1 MAVFEE
7 ATVESV
13 FSVGIW
19 IEALFKDLANSSK
32 TVYTPA
38 LKKDVY
44 KEGALYIYH
53 HFYPS
58 FLVCVLFDTPFPH
71 LFLFLMIFLSCLIYN
86 NGI

>member
-1 MAVFEE
+1 MSKEALAVFEE

-44 KEGALYIYH
+44 REGALYIYH

-58 FLVCVLFDTPFPH
+58 LFVYSLTRHSHISFY
-71 LFLFLMIFLSCLIYN
+71 S
-86 NGI
+86 

>member
-1 MAVFEE
+1 MSKEALAVFEE

-19 IEALFKDLANSSK
+19 LEALFKELANSSK

-38 LKKDVY
+38 LKKM
-44 KEGALYIYH
+44 YIGKGLYH

-58 FLVCVLFDTPFPH
+58 LFVYSLAHHSYISFH
-71 LFLFLMIFLSCLIYN
+71 S
-86 NGI
+86 